1 MDTSPNTSVAGGSA
15 GVRATAVRRAHEAT
29 ARRDAERIRRERE
42 LEAALVDYYA
52 ALARIEKIR
61 SKAAREV
68 EPFEQSAEEAVRRMA
83 RLGEPV
89 AAIAELTQLPAVQV
103 RATLAS
109 AKRKPG
115 GPSSEGSAGGVSAA
129 DFLP

>member
-1 MDTSPNTSVAGGSA
+1 M
-15 GVRATAVRRAHEAT
+15 
-29 ARRDAERIRRERE
+29 
-42 LEAALVDYYA
+42 LVDYYA

-61 SKAAREV
+61 AKAAREV
-68 EPFEQSAEEAVRRMA
+68 EPFERSAREAVCRMG

-89 AAIAELTQLPAVQV
+89 PVIAELTQLPAGEV

-115 GPSSEGSAGGVSAA
+115 GPRPNGSSSDVSATEL
-129 DFLP
+129 LP